1 MIVLN
6 GLNDWNFNVEAQKAR
21 GNLPGILQSRTLVV
35 ELLKL
40 LLRNALRHKLR
51 STLTI
56 VGVGVAVMAFA
67 LLQTVVT
74 AWYAGVEASAANR
87 LIARHAVSFV
97 FTLPLAYRD
106 RIAQVPGVNRV
117 TFASWFSG
125 VYIDKNQFFARLAV
139 DSETFFEVYPEYLLD
154 PQQFEVFKRERNAC
168 IIGPDLA
175 ERYNLK
181 IGDIMPVEGDIYP
194 GQWEFV
200 VRGIYQP
207 RDQITDPSTMM
218 FHYKYLDERVRQEMP
233 HRSGEIGWYIVRI
246 DDPDN
251 SAAISEEIDK
261 LFANSRAETKT
272 ETERAFQQSFLS
284 AASAVITA
292 MNIMSFVIIGII
304 LLVVGNTMIMSARER
319 THEFAVLKA
328 LGFSGG
334 QLFFLIAGESLIL
347 SILGS
352 ALGLALTI
360 PAVEGFQTALP
371 KGWFP
376 VFFIKPE
383 TVLIGCAAGLL
394 VGLLAAIIPLRRV
407 LTTRIVEGLRFAG

>member
-1 MIVLN
+1 
-6 GLNDWNFNVEAQKAR
+6 
-21 GNLPGILQSRTLVV
+21 
-35 ELLKL
+35 
-40 LLRNALRHKLR
+40 
-51 STLTI
+51 
-56 VGVGVAVMAFA
+56 MAFA

-87 LIARHAVSFV
+87 LITRHAVSFV

-106 RIAQVPGVNRV
+106 QIAQVPGVNKV

-139 DSETFFEVYPEYLLD
+139 DSDSFFEVYPEFVIE
-154 PQQFEVFKRERNAC
+154 PEQFEAFRRERNAAV
-168 IIGPDLA
+168 IGVDIA
-175 ERYNLK
+175 DRYNLK
-181 IGDIMPVEGDIYP
+181 IGDIMQLEGDVYP
-194 GQWEFV
+194 GQWQFV
-200 VRGIYQP
+200 VRAIYQP
-207 RDQITDPSTMM
+207 RDQTTDPASMM

-233 HRSGEIGWYIVRI
+233 GRAGEIGWYIVRI
-246 DDPDN
+246 SDPEN
-251 SAAISEEIDK
+251 SAAISQEIDK

-319 THEFAVLKA
+319 THEFAILKA

-334 QLFFLIAGESLIL
+334 QLFFLLAGESLIL
-347 SILGS
+347 SLLGS
-352 ALGLALTI
+352 AAGLVITF

-376 VFFIKPE
+376 VFYVKPE
-383 TVLIGCAAGLL
+383 TILIGAAAGFV
-394 VGLLAAIIPLRRV
+394 VGLIASIIPLRRV
-407 LTTRIVEGLRFAG
+407 VTTRIVEGLRYVG